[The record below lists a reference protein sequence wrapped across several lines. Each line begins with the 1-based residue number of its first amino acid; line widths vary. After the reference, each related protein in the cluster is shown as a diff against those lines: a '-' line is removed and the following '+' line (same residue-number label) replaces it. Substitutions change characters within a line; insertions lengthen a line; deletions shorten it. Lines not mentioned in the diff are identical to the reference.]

1 MYNTPYHS
9 SEISNKCFLITGGAG
24 FIGSNLV
31 EYLMKYGAGKVRVL
45 DNLSNGN
52 YKNIAHYES
61 DSRFEFI
68 EGDIANIGTCLQAC
82 KDIDV
87 ITHQAALGSVP
98 RSIKDPARSNQA
110 NVTGFLNILIAAKD
124 SNIKRVVYASSSS
137 VYGDH
142 PALPK
147 VEEHVGNPLSPYAV
161 TKYTNELY
169 AKVFGSTY
177 GMEIIGLRYF
187 NIFGPNQ
194 DPNNPYAAVIPIFVS
209 KILKREDVF
218 IDGDGEQSR
227 DFTFVENAVQAN
239 IKAMLTENKEALNQ
253 VYNIAVGEKFS
264 VNYLYEKIQELLHSN
279 HPPIHREAR
288 KGDVRNSLADI
299 TKAKKLLDYDP
310 KFRFEEGLPVTV
322 SYFAKM
328 YETII

>member
-1 MYNTPYHS
+1 V
-9 SEISNKCFLITGGAG
+9 TGGAG
-24 FIGSNLV
+24 FIGSNIV
-31 EYLMKYGAGKVRVL
+31 EYLMKYGTGKVRVL

-52 YKNIAHYES
+52 YKNIAKYET

-82 KDIDV
+82 KGIDM

-98 RSIKDPARSNQA
+98 RSIADPARSNAA
-110 NVTGFLNILIAAKD
+110 NVTGFLNMLIAAKD
-124 SNIKRVVYASSSS
+124 SNIKRVVFASSSS

-147 VEEHVGNPLSPYAV
+147 FEDVIGSPLSPYAV
-161 TKYTNELY
+161 TKLTNELY

-187 NIFGPNQ
+187 NIFGPKQ

-209 KILKREDVF
+209 KTINKEVVF

-227 DFTFVENAVQAN
+227 DFTFIENAVQAN
-239 IKAMLTENKEALNQ
+239 VKALLTMNTEAVNQ
-253 VYNIAVGEKFS
+253 IYNIAVGEKFS
-264 VNYLYEKIQELLHSN
+264 VNYLYNKIQEILKAEHK
-279 HPPIHREAR
+279 PTYREAR
-288 KGDVRNSLADI
+288 KGDVKNSLADI
-299 TKAKKLLDYDP
+299 SKARTLLDYDP
-310 KFRFEEGLPVTV
+310 KFKFEEGLPITV
-322 SYFAKM
+322 DYFAKM
-328 YETII
+328 Y